1 MNTYEIN
8 EDTLAI
14 VPENEHDTIIYEKD
28 SSFLCNNSC
37 NEIMDNSC
45 KYYGSTYEGR
55 KEGSKYIL
63 GASYKLPII
72 VEESNFLIFI
82 PTESPYLPSCI
93 WLSLKHISK
102 IEKDLQSTLI
112 TFSNNKQIKVPISY
126 RSIENQIL
134 RATRL
139 ESIVRKRQK
148 Y

>member
-8 EDTLAI
+8 EDTLALI
-14 VPENEHDTIIYEKD
+14 PTDSENVKVYEKETIIDY
-28 SSFLCNNSC
+28 SGNC

-72 VEESNFLIFI
+72 IEESKFLIFF
-82 PTESPYLPSCI
+82 PTESPLLDSCI
-93 WLSLKHISK
+93 WLSLNNILK
-102 IEKDLQSTLI
+102 IEKNELKTTI
-112 TFSNNKQIKVPISY
+112 YFVNNEKISIPISY
-126 RSIENQIL
+126 HIIENQIL

-139 ESIVRKRQK
+139 ESLIRKRQK
-148 Y
+148 T

>member
-8 EDTLAI
+8 EDTLAL
-14 VPENEHDTIIYEKD
+14 VPKSETDVTVYEKENTFSCQ
-28 SSFLCNNSC
+28 SSCY
-37 NEIMDNSC
+37 EIMDNSC

-72 VEESNFLIFI
+72 VEETNSLIFI
-82 PTESPYLPSCI
+82 PTESPYLESCI
-93 WLSLKHISK
+93 WISLNNIER
-102 IEKDLQSTLI
+102 IEKNDQDTII
-112 TFSNNKQIKVPISY
+112 TFTNNRKIKVPTSY

-139 ESIVRKRQK
+139 ESLLRKRQK